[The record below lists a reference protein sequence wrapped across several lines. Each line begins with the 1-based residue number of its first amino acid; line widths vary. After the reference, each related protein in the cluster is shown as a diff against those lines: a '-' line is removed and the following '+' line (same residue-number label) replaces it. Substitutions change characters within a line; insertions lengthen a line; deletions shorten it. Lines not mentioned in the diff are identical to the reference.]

1 MQALLIV
8 LSILDLLICVVLV
21 VMVLFQKGASQGL
34 GSIAG
39 GADTFFNK
47 TKARTIDAMLKKL
60 TSVAAIVFFV
70 LTIVL
75 YLLTKG

>member
-1 MQALLIV
+1 MQV
-8 LSILDLLICVVLV
+8 LSIILAVLDLLICVALV

-39 GADTFFNK
+39 GADTFFSK
-47 TKARTIDAMLKKL
+47 SKARSIDAMLKKA
-60 TSVAAIVFFV
+60 TAIVAVVFLV

-75 YLLTKG
+75 YLLTGR

>member
-1 MQALLIV
+1 MPALLIV
-8 LSILDLLICVVLV
+8 LSILDLLVCIVLI

-47 TKARTIDAMLKKL
+47 TKARSIDALLKKL
-60 TSVAAIVFFV
+60 TSVVAVVFFV
-70 LTIVL
+70 LTVIL

>member
-1 MQALLIV
+1 MSALLII
-8 LSILDLLICVVLV
+8 LSILDLLVCVVLV

-39 GADTFFNK
+39 GADTFFSK
-47 TKARTIDAMLKKL
+47 TKARSIDALLKKFTSGIAVIFFLL
-60 TSVAAIVFFV
+60 TV
-70 LTIVL
+70 VL

>member
-1 MQALLIV
+1 MPALLIV
-8 LSILDLLICVVLV
+8 LSILDLLVCIALV

-47 TKARTIDAMLKKL
+47 SKARSIDAMLKRF
-60 TSVAAIVFFV
+60 TSVVAVIFFV
-70 LTIVL
+70 LTVVL

>member
-1 MQALLIV
+1 MPALLIV

-47 TKARTIDAMLKKL
+47 TKARSIDAMLKKF
-60 TSVAAIVFFV
+60 TSIVAVLFFV